1 MMIHITVAD
10 DIILINIYFGRI
22 KDFHSQWKQ
31 LKSSSWFLSAYGECS
46 FLVTALHVT
55 TLVVYAAGVHCFYFL
70 KGVLLQVAR
79 VEYSFI
85 DRCLKY

>member
-31 LKSSSWFLSAYGECS
+31 VKSSSWFLSAYGEC
-46 FLVTALHVT
+46 
-55 TLVVYAAGVHCFYFL
+55 
-70 KGVLLQVAR
+70 
-79 VEYSFI
+79 
-85 DRCLKY
+85 